1 MEIAKNILTVVYSI
15 LCVILIIIVLS
26 QTKEDSGASST
37 VMGASANNFYEKN
50 KGRTREG
57 KIKKLTIAL
66 TIVYF
71 ILTIAIGILYNI

>member
-1 MEIAKNILTVVYSI
+1 MEIAKNIFTVVYSI
-15 LCVILIIIVLS
+15 LCVVLIIIVLS
-26 QTKEDSGASST
+26 QTKEDSGASAT

-71 ILTIAIGILYNI
+71 VLTIAIGILYNI